1 LIARKIMKINTAKLE
16 KNIGLEFRNKGLLLR
31 ALTHSSYAYEH
42 QQKGLAD
49 NEVLEFLGDSVVGLV
64 LADFFCTAYPDL
76 SEGELSKY
84 KSAAASTLSLSQF
97 AQKIKLDK
105 YILLGKGEEKSGGRR
120 KRTILAGAFEALVGA
135 IYLDQG
141 YEVSKRL
148 LLPLLK
154 KSYKKI
160 DSRKF
165 LINNYKSALQEHFQK
180 ENLPAP
186 AYKTLTSIGPDHR
199 KTFIIEVYLGHYPLA
214 RAKGYSKKNAEQRA
228 AQIALKSLL
237 GKKMKN
243 LTAETFILKK

>member
-1 LIARKIMKINTAKLE
+1 MKKNSAGIE
-16 KNIGLEFRNKGLLLR
+16 KSIGLNFQNKELLLR

-42 QQKGLAD
+42 QQRGLVD
-49 NEVLEFLGDSVVGLV
+49 NEILEFLGDSVVGLV
-64 LADFFCTAYPDL
+64 LADFFCAAYPDL
-76 SEGELSKY
+76 SEGDLSKY
-84 KSAAASTLSLSQF
+84 KSAAASTLSLSRF

-105 YILLGKGEEKSGGRR
+105 HILLGKGEERSGGRR
-120 KRTILAGAFEALVGA
+120 KSTILAGAFEALLGA
-135 IYLDQG
+135 VYLDQG
-141 YEVSKRL
+141 YEASKRL

-154 KSYKKI
+154 KSYKKV

-186 AYKTLTSIGPDHR
+186 VYKTLTSIGPDHK
-199 KTFIIEVYLGHYPLA
+199 KTFVVEVYLGHYPLA
-214 RAKGYSKKNAEQRA
+214 KAKGFSKKNAEQRA

-237 GKKMKN
+237 GTKMKN